1 MENIKKNPLSLQLN
15 ADDFLPAS
23 NEEKQSLV
31 IMRESVNFWKD
42 GLRRLKKNKIAMV
55 SFVFIIAI
63 AIFAYLLPAVWPYS
77 YAEQVKGSNNLAPFE
92 YSASEQAR
100 IDAGEKV
107 FPHILGTDRMGR
119 DFAVRIMMGTRV
131 SLSVGLIASVLVL
144 IIGATYG
151 AVSAFAGGWVDNIMM
166 RITDILYTIPDILL
180 IILLGMA
187 LKEPLESLATKPGFK
202 WMQTLGPNMI
212 SIFIIFALLYWVGMA
227 RIVRSQILILKESEY
242 VTAARALGAS
252 SGRIMMG
259 TRVSLSVGLIASVLV
274 LIIGATYGAISAFAG
289 GWVDNIMMRITDI
302 LYTIPD
308 ILLIILLGMA
318 LKDPLDKL
326 STQPGF
332 KWMQTLG
339 PNMISIF
346 IIFALLYWVGMAR
359 IVRSQILIL
368 KESEYVTAARALGA
382 SSGRIIKKHLLTNC
396 IGTLIVTTTL
406 QIPAS
411 IFTESYLSFIGLG
424 VAAPLPSLGSLA
436 TDAVKGM
443 NTYPHLLIAPAL
455 MISVMILVF
464 NLFGDGLRDAFD
476 PKLKN

>member
-1 MENIKKNPLSLQLN
+1 MSLSALQ
-15 ADDFLPAS
+15 
-23 NEEKQSLV
+23 
-31 IMRESVNFWKD
+31 M
-42 GLRRLKKNKIAMV
+42 
-55 SFVFIIAI
+55 
-63 AIFAYLLPAVWPYS
+63 
-77 YAEQVKGSNNLAPFE
+77 KGSNNLKPFE

-151 AVSAFAGGWVDNIMM
+151 AVA
-166 RITDILYTIPDILL
+166 
-180 IILLGMA
+180 
-187 LKEPLESLATKPGFK
+187 
-202 WMQTLGPNMI
+202 
-212 SIFIIFALLYWVGMA
+212 
-227 RIVRSQILILKESEY
+227 
-242 VTAARALGAS
+242 
-252 SGRIMMG
+252 
-259 TRVSLSVGLIASVLV
+259 
-274 LIIGATYGAISAFAG
+274 AFAG

-318 LKDPLDKL
+318 LKDPLDALATK
-326 STQPGF
+326 PGF